1 MDRNCIVKTGE
12 MLKERV
18 VKMPECHKCEYNG
31 TGNPICLKCKGP
43 SNNQYNRGQVHVSLD
58 CENRDQIEKRVF
70 QPAECVELKLDDCCQ
85 DAVTRLLAVLV
96 QLSDDDVLL
105 VLALMRSNTL
115 TAHGRVNGLTR
126 SAVCWRLK
134 QLTEQHPELS
144 FLRPR
149 AF

>member
-1 MDRNCIVKTGE
+1 
-12 MLKERV
+12 
-18 VKMPECHKCEYNG
+18 MPECHRCEYNG

-58 CENRDQIEKRVF
+58 VENRDQIEKRVF
-70 QPAECVELKLDDCCQ
+70 QPAECVELELGDCCQ
-85 DAVTRLLAVLV
+85 DAVRRLLAVLV
-96 QLSDDDVLL
+96 QLTDADVLL
-105 VLALMRSNTL
+105 VLALMRSDTL
-115 TAHGRVNGLTR
+115 TKHGRVNGLTR

-134 QLTEQHPELS
+134 KLTEQHPELS